1 MAPQTAAEAA
11 VEASEPPVPADGDGV
26 DEHRGDRSLSDTNGD
41 RPDEAVSNPEL
52 DSTGLAMV
60 SEDRQPMLDV
70 WDAPDAAEAG
80 VAHGVVEAARQAHE
94 DGIAERGADL
104 PWPLDDPEDLLDLAD
119 IPQASLGSMLER
131 ILAETLAEIAD
142 GTAFPAGQVVRIA
155 HRVCRPR
162 ITIPIATYENESVQ
176 VRLQTVATPD
186 GPLVDLEVRRP
197 ASPPGLQPRP
207 KDHWTVDYFWI
218 ESHLPC
224 AVAMLPRATLR
235 DLAGLPRLDADAFA
249 AHVERTQPVATPYA
263 LGLVI
268 PDARLAVLGLRPCRG
283 RRARFTAIAQ
293 LDRQTRTVNR
303 WTVTG

>member
-1 MAPQTAAEAA
+1 
-11 VEASEPPVPADGDGV
+11 
-26 DEHRGDRSLSDTNGD
+26 
-41 RPDEAVSNPEL
+41 
-52 DSTGLAMV
+52 
-60 SEDRQPMLDV
+60 
-70 WDAPDAAEAG
+70 
-80 VAHGVVEAARQAHE
+80 
-94 DGIAERGADL
+94 
-104 PWPLDDPEDLLDLAD
+104 
-119 IPQASLGSMLER
+119 
-131 ILAETLAEIAD
+131 
-142 GTAFPAGQVVRIA
+142 
-155 HRVCRPR
+155 
-162 ITIPIATYENESVQ
+162 
-176 VRLQTVATPD
+176 VATPD
-186 GPLVDLEVRRP
+186 GPLVDLEVRRLGDQSGP